1 MRVVFKIIIGL
12 VLIAGLVTY
21 WFFSQVT
28 DSFSGTYN
36 QIELTSTDNQQ
47 LYIKSHNWGV
57 TGDHQLTVIETDKER
72 EFEVDSTKQ
81 IIFNGLEPFLYKVSG
96 DTLFLTLRRKSR
108 IPDDFNSTWTIIQKE
123 VDNPTMRKLKRYPE
137 LTGI

>member
-12 VLIAGLVTY
+12 VLIVGLVMY

-36 QIELTSTDNQQ
+36 RIELGSTDNQK
-47 LYIKSHNWGV
+47 LYIKSHNWGL
-57 TGDHQLTVIETDKER
+57 TGDHQLTVIETDEER

-96 DTLFLTLRRKSR
+96 DTLF
-108 IPDDFNSTWTIIQKE
+108 
-123 VDNPTMRKLKRYPE
+123 
-137 LTGI
+137 